1 MANIN
6 ITTLIE
12 VLPDSVKADV
22 EYFTEGQITHNG
34 KRVSV
39 LRVTLDRLLTDDEKT
54 EMAHCRKIFGITGIC
69 EYRYAPEIRHS
80 YFYVKM

>member
-6 ITTLIE
+6 VITLVEI
-12 VLPDSVKADV
+12 LPDSVKAGVMDFV
-22 EYFTEGQITHNG
+22 AGQVTHNG

-54 EMAHCRKIFGITGIC
+54 EMARCRKIFGTNGVC
-69 EYRYAPEIRHS
+69 AYKYAPEIRHS
-80 YFYVKM
+80 YFYIKM